1 MKIIVTFILL
11 VTLTGCASIAE
22 YQQEQHLKLLES
34 AKYSCLEYGFKEST
48 DGLASCIQTEV
59 NEIKNR
65 AAIESV
71 NTNMHMKRGLLL
83 RHKPRPK
90 PE

>member
-1 MKIIVTFILL
+1 MKIIVTFMLL

-22 YQQEQHLKLLES
+22 YQHRQHLKLLEN

-48 DGLASCIQTEV
+48 DSLASCIQTEV

-65 AAIESV
+65 AAIESI
-71 NTNMHMKRGLLL
+71 NTNIHMKRGLLL
-83 RHKPRPK
+83 HHKPK
-90 PE
+90 PQ